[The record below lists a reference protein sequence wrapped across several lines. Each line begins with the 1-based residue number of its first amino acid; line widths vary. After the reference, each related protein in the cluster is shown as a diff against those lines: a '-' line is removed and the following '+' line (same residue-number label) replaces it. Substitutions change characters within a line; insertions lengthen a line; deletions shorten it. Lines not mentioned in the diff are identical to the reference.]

1 MRNAIMIAAALAAAA
16 TGARAQDPHAG
27 HMAPSASPHV
37 GHAAPA
43 TAADPHASHRKPAP
57 PAADPNP
64 HAGHVAPPEPAQPA
78 EPHSGHGAPA
88 ASDSPHPDHEA
99 APPAAPQADPPP
111 IPTDYDADR
120 YFPKADMDAAR
131 AQLAREHGRIPWSK
145 VTVDKLEHQTGAG
158 PDAYAWDG
166 SASFGGDIDRLVLKS
181 RGEGDR
187 KLERAEVEALWSRAV
202 SPWFNVE
209 LGARQDLQH
218 GGRTYAVVG
227 LEGLAPFEFAIDAA
241 LYLSSHGDLSARVEA
256 AHDYRLTQRL
266 ILQPRAEANLAA
278 DDAPSQ
284 QVGSGLSRVE
294 VGLRLRYAVT
304 PEFAPY
310 VGVEYERAFGRT
322 ARFVRAAGDDP
333 ENTRA
338 VVGLSAW
345 F

>member
-1 MRNAIMIAAALAAAA
+1 MRILTIAAALAVAA

-27 HMAPSASPHV
+27 HMAPPTSPHG
-37 GHAAPA
+37 GHATPAAAP
-43 TAADPHASHRKPAP
+43 DPHASHGAPAP
-57 PAADPNP
+57 PPAEPNP
-64 HAGHVAPPEPAQPA
+64 HEGHVAPSEPAQPA
-78 EPHSGHGAPA
+78 EPHGGRRTPA
-88 ASDSPHPDHEA
+88 APHGPHANHEA

-111 IPTDYDADR
+111 IPTDHDADR
-120 YFPKADMDAAR
+120 YFPKADMEAAR
-131 AQLAREHGRIPWSK
+131 AQLVREHGRITWSK
-145 VTVDKLEHQTGAG
+145 VMVEKLEYRPGSG

-202 SPWFNVE
+202 SPWFNFE

-218 GGRTYAVVG
+218 GGRTYAVIG
-227 LEGLAPFEFAIDAA
+227 LDGLAPYEFDVDAA

-256 AHDYRLTQRL
+256 AHDFRLIQRL

-294 VGLRLRYAVT
+294 LGLRLRYAIT

-333 ENTRA
+333 EDARA
-338 VVGLSAW
+338 VVGLRAW

>member
-1 MRNAIMIAAALAAAA
+1 MRSALTIAAVLAAAA

-27 HMAPSASPHV
+27 HMAPSASPH
-37 GHAAPA
+37 
-43 TAADPHASHRKPAP
+43 ASHGMPAP
-57 PAADPNP
+57 PAPKPDP

-88 ASDSPHPDHEA
+88 ASDSPHAHHEA
-99 APPAAPQADPPP
+99 APPSAPQADPPP
-111 IPTDYDADR
+111 IPTDHDADR
-120 YFPKADMDAAR
+120 YFPKAEMTAAR
-131 AQLAREHGRIPWSK
+131 AQLAREHGRISWSK
-145 VTVDKLEHQTGAG
+145 VMLEKLEYQPGAG
-158 PDAYAWDG
+158 ADAYAWDG

-202 SPWFNVE
+202 SPWFNFE

-218 GGRTYAVVG
+218 GGRTYAVAG
-227 LEGLAPFEFAIDAA
+227 LDGLAPYEFDLDAA

-256 AHDYRLTQRL
+256 AHDFRLTQRL

-294 VGLRLRYAVT
+294 LGLRLRYALI
-304 PEFAPY
+304 PEVAPY

-322 ARFVRAAGDDP
+322 ARFVRTAGDDP
-333 ENTRA
+333 ETTRA
-338 VVGLSAW
+338 VLGLRAW